1 MTSLLPQVR
10 VPTLVLH
17 CRHDSI
23 ALLEQGRLLA
33 RSIPHARFV
42 TLESDN
48 HVLLSDEPEWPRFIG
63 EIEAFLAE

>member
-1 MTSLLPQVR
+1 MR

-17 CRHDSI
+17 CRHDNV
-23 ALLEQGRLLA
+23 APLEQGRLIA

-48 HVLLSDEPEWPRFIG
+48 HVLLSDEPAWPKLIG